1 MARRY
6 GSIGPILQQGR
17 QRHDRPQAALRPE
30 KEAAAA
36 TADHNVFAASRQRA
50 SSYNY
55 YYGYTF
61 GNRGRAVN
69 ITQPRFSGRDDH
81 GLYSF
86 VAYSAIPNMSTS
98 YEFNL
103 KFKID
108 KKPSAFKDNLMM
120 FTGQRGEG
128 LGGDDFLA
136 LGVRRGRII
145 YKFNLGSG
153 VATIISGPLNLSL
166 GVHVVQFGRLHRN
179 GWLKVDDQKNKTG
192 TSRGPLVGLNVFG
205 PLYVGGYGEYIP
217 ELLPPG
223 SRFSNGFQGCIFDLQ
238 VRSVTSGRF
247 VKPGLPAGHPTEG
260 RSVGQCEDAPC
271 HLIRCHNG
279 GTCVEKGSTVY
290 CQCPFGWKGALC
302 TETASFCDTNHS
314 PPPLCALGA
323 TCIEL
328 PDGYT
333 CLCPLG
339 TTGKFCQQS
348 FSISDALFNSSRAS
362 WMKFSPFGARH
373 ETHLQMQFRPLAPD
387 GILFYM
393 AQYLSAHSGDFFCLS
408 LARGHLQLRYNLG
421 DTTVVLQSPKRV
433 DIRGKVW
440 HLVHAGIKGK
450 EGYLLVDD
458 TNVTR
463 SSSTRMAALDTTSE
477 LYVGGVSPL
486 SAVSPDAVE
495 DEPTG
500 FTGCIRE
507 AILNEQELQLTET
520 GAVAGV
526 NVGDCDG
533 TACGYTVCSNKGS
546 CHLKGIRQFSCA
558 CPKPWTGPTCA
569 VPLYCARNLC
579 QNGAPC
585 VQNISTASYTCTCPL
600 GWQGKYCEK
609 RASFSIP
616 KFIGQSYI
624 KYTDPQYATRNLKL
638 TKISLNFTTSEN
650 DGLIVWMGTAESA
663 DQDYLAVG
671 LHHGN
676 LKVATNLGERISV
689 PLIHTNITLCCNTWH
704 SATVIQDRTLIK
716 VYMDE
721 KVVLFEDV
729 DPYERYVALNYG
741 GVCYIG
747 GFELNRD
754 VTRVTSGLFT
764 QGFVGK
770 IKDVVF
776 FEDATNIQDLQNS
789 EGYNIYEGD
798 S

>member
-1 MARRY
+1 QVRF
-6 GSIGPILQQGR
+6 GPVFLGNVPLDYKMQQEEREKAGFLGCIRDLQVNT
-17 QRHDRPQAALRPE
+17 
-30 KEAAAA
+30 KE
-36 TADHNVFAASRQRA
+36 VFIMDEAI
-50 SSYNY
+50 
-55 YYGYTF
+55 
-61 GNRGRAVN
+61 RGRNVKN
-69 ITQPRFSGRDDH
+69 CKELICQVQLCQNGGTCVRFSGRDDH

-223 SRFSNGFQGCIFDLQ
+223 SRFSNGFQ
-238 VRSVTSGRF
+238 
-247 VKPGLPAGHPTEG
+247 A
-260 RSVGQCEDAPC
+260 
-271 HLIRCHNG
+271 
-279 GTCVEKGSTVY
+279 
-290 CQCPFGWKGALC
+290 
-302 TETASFCDTNHS
+302 
-314 PPPLCALGA
+314 
-323 TCIEL
+323 
-328 PDGYT
+328 
-333 CLCPLG
+333 
-339 TTGKFCQQS
+339 